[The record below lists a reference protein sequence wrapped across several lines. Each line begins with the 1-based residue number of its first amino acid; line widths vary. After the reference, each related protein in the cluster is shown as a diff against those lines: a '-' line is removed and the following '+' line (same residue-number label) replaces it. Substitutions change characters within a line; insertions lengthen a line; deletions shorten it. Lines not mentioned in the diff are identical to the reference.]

1 MQSNVV
7 FMTNIEDNT
16 KLERSKPYKYSVK
29 SWSKWCDKNN
39 VQFFILD
46 QYIFDT
52 NYMIPN
58 WYKLYVFELLE
69 NQEIDYDQIA
79 QLAKKHK
86 SGGRGN

>member
-39 VQFFILD
+39 VHFFILD

-69 NQEIDYDQIA
+69 NQEIDYR
-79 QLAKKHK
+79 
-86 SGGRGN
+86 RGYHQFYKEFLLL